1 MPIFIKKCQVE
12 LPIRQLILLPDWFSY
27 FEVNYQPFTY
37 IPRNY
42 WDNFTKTS
50 VAESI
55 ISNTTKLSDSAIYII
70 LDLTNDILLEICYKF
85 YKFSEYY
92 TSPRHH

>member
-27 FEVNYQPFTY
+27 FEENYQPFTY
-37 IPRNY
+37 IPRNR

-55 ISNTTKLSDSAIYII
+55 IGNITKLSDNAIYIA
-70 LDLTNDILLEICYKF
+70 LDSTNDILLEIF
-85 YKFSEYY
+85 
-92 TSPRHH
+92 